1 MTAKQLAIGILV
13 LAIIRA
19 AMYFF
24 PNIGQNNVKIKR
36 LFLEYMDSI
45 IIAGVAALFIIHFL
59 FRTFYIPSGS
69 MLPTL
74 QIKDFIVVNEFI
86 YRFKEPERGD
96 VIVFTPPPAA
106 NAEGKEFIKRV
117 IAKGGDSISVK
128 DGRVYVNGEPQA
140 EPYIENAPDYY
151 LGPTKVPDDHLFVM
165 GDNRPSSA
173 DSHIWG
179 FLPEKNVIGK
189 AFLIILPPQRF
200 RVLK

>member
-19 AMYFF
+19 GMYFF
-24 PNIGQNNVKIKR
+24 PNLGQVNIKMKR
-36 LFLEYMDSI
+36 LVLEYMDSI

-74 QIKDFIVVNEFI
+74 QIKDFIVVNEFV
-86 YRFKEPERGD
+86 YRFKQPERGEI
-96 VIVFTPPPAA
+96 VVFTPPPSA
-106 NAEGKEFIKRV
+106 NAEGKDFIKRV
-117 IAKGGDSISVK
+117 VAKGGDTVEVK
-128 DGRVYVNGEPQA
+128 DGRVYVNNEPQP
-140 EPYIENAPDYY
+140 EPFVQNPPDYY
-151 LGPTKVPDDHLFVM
+151 MGPTTVPEGHLFVM

-189 AFLIILPPQRF
+189 AFLVILPPQRV